1 MSNRKNW
8 AFIGGVIV
16 LAAIA
21 VGSGVPFTTILLVC
35 AALACP
41 AAMYFGMSGKPK
53 EQKEHNEGPA
63 VRQDRDEGP
72 RKTA

>member
-1 MSNRKNW
+1 MSNGKNW
-8 AFIGGVIV
+8 VLIGGVIA

-21 VGSGVPFTTILLVC
+21 VGLGVSVTTILLVC
-35 AALACP
+35 LVLACP
-41 AAMYFGMSGKPK
+41 AAMYFGMRGKPK
-53 EQKEHNEGPA
+53 EQTEHNEGPA